1 MKTMYDYKFGGISLT
16 AWAQLRH
23 AWLAMSKVAEARL
36 TEVDST
42 HESVGVL
49 WACRDYPGPLRLAEI
64 ARLVFKEP
72 HTVVALLNRLE
83 KQGLARRIPKA
94 PGHPF
99 TEVKLTS
106 KGKKACSQSVDV
118 LKDVVAEVMSALS
131 DEELEQLIELTRA
144 LQMKAIE
151 MLHIELKPSPRRCEE
166 ITMPVKAHKRVH
178 NRKQKRRG

>member
-1 MKTMYDYKFGGISLT
+1 MYDYKFAGISLT

-23 AWLAMSKVAEARL
+23 AWLAMNKVAEARL
-36 TEVDST
+36 IEVDST

-49 WACRDYPGPLRLAEI
+49 WACRDYPGPIHPAEI

-72 HTVVALLNRLE
+72 HTVAALLNRLE
-83 KQGLARRIPKA
+83 KQGLVKNIPRA

-99 TEVKLTS
+99 IEVKLTS
-106 KGKKACSQSVDV
+106 KGKKACSQTVDI

-131 DEELEQLIELTRA
+131 DEELAQLIELTRA

-151 MLHIELKPSPRRCEE
+151 MLHIKLKPSPGRCEE
-166 ITMPVKAHKRVH
+166 ITMPVKAHKRDATG
-178 NRKQKRRG
+178 K

>member
-1 MKTMYDYKFGGISLT
+1 MYDYKFAGNSLT

-36 TEVDST
+36 HEVDST

-49 WACRDYPGPLRLAEI
+49 WACRDYPGPLHPAEI

-72 HTVVALLNRLE
+72 HTIVALLNRLE
-83 KQGLARRIPKA
+83 KQGLVKRIPKA

-99 TEVKLTS
+99 TEVRLTPE
-106 KGKKACSQSVDV
+106 GKKACSQRVRI
-118 LKDVVAEVMSALS
+118 LKDVIAELMSALS
-131 DEELEQLIELTRA
+131 DEELEQLIKLTRV

-151 MLHIELKPSPRRCEE
+151 MLQIKLKPSPGRPEE
-166 ITMPVKAHKRVH
+166 VTMPVKSG
-178 NRKQKRRG
+178 RKSHDRK